1 TIMRICAANGT
12 PFDTFCTGLPNTDD
26 NRQTACESGD
36 KTRSECVSTIARVCA
51 ADGTPFADLCTG
63 TPNITATRATY
74 CTTNGDEARCPN
86 VNYGK
91 WRDSF
96 KGDKALPTAPAN
108 LNGNVDI
115 GFLADLTTTTPVIT
129 GLTNNAYNPVTF
141 ADFNGGDARGGSVF
155 WLGTWGD
162 RNAITNYHA
171 GILATTDVGAPLTSD
186 LGGKWV
192 GRFQSLNTSLNPP
205 RSDVDFILTVN
216 FTAKTIYAFLE
227 NVKVGI
233 GDFALEVD
241 YEIGG
246 VFDPTTG
253 VITGTAEYGR
263 DDGLDAAAGG
273 NGAPN
278 GALEEGD
285 RSYLGGGILTGLIGQ
300 HGLAGAFHIQV
311 ATTGREVYIVGGFV
325 AVPKNLIVNHADW
338 AEGLGVPET
347 AATSRITETI
357 TDHARN

>member
-1 TIMRICAANGT
+1 M
-12 PFDTFCTGLPNTDD
+12 
-26 NRQTACESGD
+26 
-36 KTRSECVSTIARVCA
+36 
-51 ADGTPFADLCTG
+51 
-63 TPNITATRATY
+63 
-74 CTTNGDEARCPN
+74 
-86 VNYGK
+86 
-91 WRDSF
+91 
-96 KGDKALPTAPAN
+96 
-108 LNGNVDI
+108 
-115 GFLADLTTTTPVIT
+115 
-129 GLTNNAYNPVTF
+129 
-141 ADFNGGDARGGSVF
+141 
-155 WLGTWGD
+155 
-162 RNAITNYHA
+162 
-171 GILATTDVGAPLTSD
+171 
-186 LGGKWV
+186 
-192 GRFQSLNTSLNPP
+192 
-205 RSDVDFILTVN
+205 
-216 FTAKTIYAFLE
+216 
-227 NVKVGI
+227 
-233 GDFALEVD
+233 D

-357 TDHARN
+357 TDHARNTIITFTTPPSLLGDKVMATFDGQRFSQTLLGGFYTDITTSTNSVGLLPRTNMGSPLGDTFSGGDMTATWNGMIQGDNVGNTDFSLEINLSDDSVEAFYQTDDISQYYHFKGNYSATGLLTGTVNYGTFSTLASEGVSPVATSARANNGIFRGIIGQFGATAVFVSGTGVDSSTGQPTGGGTGDFAGGFAVTPTAQLNPNANFRDWVRDFGRSPPPTTLTQQVKINSWQVRQRS

>member
-36 KTRSECVSTIARVCA
+36 KTRSECVPTIARVCA
-51 ADGTPFADLCTG
+51 ADGNPFADLCTG

-74 CTTNGDEARCPN
+74 CTTNGDVAACPN

-96 KGDKALPTAPAN
+96 KGEDALPTAPAN
-108 LNGNVDI
+108 LDGSVVS
-115 GFLADLTTTTPVIT
+115 GLLSGLTTTAPVIT
-129 GLTNNAYNPVTF
+129 GLSNSLYSPVTF
-141 ADFNGGDARGGSVF
+141 ADFNGGDGRGGSVY
-155 WLGTWGD
+155 WLGTWTG
-162 RNAITNYHA
+162 NSLTNFHA
-171 GILATTDVGAPLTSD
+171 GILTTTDVGAPLTSD
-186 LGGKWV
+186 LGGSWV
-192 GRFQSLNTSLNPP
+192 GRFRAYNDATNLKNYDIDFTLTIDFAMKKIHAFIEDFDAGGGFAFN
-205 RSDVDFILTVN
+205 VDF
-216 FTAKTIYAFLE
+216 
-227 NVKVGI
+227 
-233 GDFALEVD
+233 
-241 YEIGG
+241 EIEG

-253 VITGTAEYGR
+253 VLSGSVEYGQ

-273 NGAPN
+273 SGAPSDT
-278 GALEEGD
+278 LEEGD
-285 RSYLGGGILTGLIGQ
+285 RRYSKGVLTGLIGQ
-300 HGLAGAFHIQV
+300 HGAAGAFLIS
-311 ATTGREVYIVGGFV
+311 ASADNTIYIAGGFV